1 MANFYTDR
9 RPSPKREG
17 DSVMPVNKQTVTEA
31 NDHILDSTPAYRRQQ
46 VGRRIK
52 TVAVQ
57 RQRRR
62 DAGQP
67 DFESIEEYK
76 SFIYGTGE

>member
-1 MANFYTDR
+1 MNKFYNNR
-9 RPSPKREG
+9 RPSPNREG
-17 DSVMPVNKQTVTEA
+17 DSAVPVNKATVTEA
-31 NDHILDSTPAYRRQQ
+31 NDHILGATPAYRHAEVDRK
-46 VGRRIK
+46 IK

-76 SFIYGTGE
+76 NFVYGTGE